1 MIKEPGP
8 AHRCT
13 CPFLVE
19 SCRSIVSGFVFP
31 TVGSPL
37 NATIKHVELVMK
49 LNKQG
54 PQVFKTIYSISK
66 HVLTSSDQG
75 NEWRYC

>member
-1 MIKEPGP
+1 MIKQAGP

-13 CPFLVE
+13 CPFLVV

-37 NATIKHVELVMK
+37 NATKHVELMK
-49 LNKQG
+49 LTEQG
-54 PQVFKTIYSISK
+54 PQVLKSICGISK
-66 HVLTSSDQG
+66 HVLTSFDQG